1 MYAESRVPMV
11 NQICLPVQTLDA
23 NAIMPKEIEWI
34 EGYDFRLNFKQSQNI
49 MKFPKKIVQLV

>member
-23 NAIMPKEIEWI
+23 DAIMPKEIEWI
-34 EGYDFRLNFKQSQNI
+34 EGYDFR
-49 MKFPKKIVQLV
+49 